1 MMKFFMLFM
10 LLTALQVNAV
20 VKSQETLLNVN
31 VARVSLVEVLKMI
44 ESKSDYTCLYSHEDV
59 AKVDNLTVELKNAT
73 VREIL
78 DVCLKGTRLG
88 YKIVDQTI
96 VIRNLSEMEQK
107 NGEIKQRTITGK
119 VTDKSGA
126 PLPGVTVMIKG
137 LSVGTATDVTG
148 SYKLAIPQE
157 EKDFILQFSFVGIRH
172 KR

>member
-1 MMKFFMLFM
+1 MKKKFKCKGWCSGLRKCCLMMKFFMLFM

-78 DVCLKGTRLG
+78 GCLFK
-88 YKIVDQTI
+88 
-96 VIRNLSEMEQK
+96 RN
-107 NGEIKQRTITGK
+107 
-119 VTDKSGA
+119 
-126 PLPGVTVMIKG
+126 
-137 LSVGTATDVTG
+137 
-148 SYKLAIPQE
+148 
-157 EKDFILQFSFVGIRH
+157 
-172 KR
+172 